1 MRVNKKGSRE
11 KREAPKKSGIVNPLP
26 EQQAAYLEDLRR
38 VEHER
43 MVNVGAGQE
52 GTRIPA
58 KTLIP
63 IIVLALVAIGI
74 PVGLSLTD
82 WRGLSGKKSQGKP
95 APLEEVD
102 RIADISIDE
111 EAVTKLNARDVAEAF
126 LKAETFEER
135 LNYVRNPDQVVLGL
149 PWFPP
154 GTKACPIPYLTLN
167 NMGQASASGELNFD
181 RFAVGMPDGSH
192 RLLCVTQ
199 TSRGLQVDYEAF
211 ARYGTSWKRLLAG
224 EPGTEVRLIVRK
236 SYYFQPPFQD
246 DSKWLSYEL
255 SNPDWPGNLTG
266 YAQVDSVTAQ
276 VLQKMLSRAP
286 RQRLIVQLRAQE
298 GSHQN
303 KQFLIEKVLSSGWVR
318 SKADLESKWKMRQQS
333 SR

>member
-1 MRVNKKGSRE
+1 MRVNKKGTRE

-26 EQQAAYLEDLRR
+26 EQQAAYQEDLRR
-38 VEHER
+38 VERER
-43 MVNVGAGQE
+43 MANVGAGQE
-52 GTRIPA
+52 GSRIPV

-63 IIVLALVAIGI
+63 IVVLALVGI
-74 PVGLSLTD
+74 AVPVGLSLTD
-82 WRGLSGKKSQGKP
+82 WRALIGKKSAEKT

-102 RIADISIDE
+102 RIADIAIDE
-111 EAVTKLNARDVAEAF
+111 EAVTNLNARDVAEAF
-126 LKAETFEER
+126 LRAETLEER
-135 LNYVRNPDQVVLGL
+135 LGFVRNPDNVVLGL
-149 PWFPP
+149 PWFPTA
-154 GTKACPIPYLTLN
+154 TKACPIPYLTLN
-167 NMGQASASGELNFD
+167 NMGSASASGELSFE
-181 RFAVGMPDGSH
+181 RYAVGMPDGSH

-199 TSRGLQVDYEAF
+199 TPRGLLVDYEAF

-224 EPGTEVRLIVRK
+224 EPGSEVRLIIRQ
-236 SYYFQPPFQD
+236 SYYFQPPFED

-266 YAQVDSVTAQ
+266 YAPIDSVTAQ
-276 VLQKMLSRAP
+276 VLQKMLSKSP
-286 RQRLIVQLRAQE
+286 RQRLIVQLRAE
-298 GSHQN
+298 EESHRS